1 MASAKHKLHWMRLDN
16 AAKIYPAST
25 SRNWSSVFRLS
36 ATLTEPVDAAVLQ
49 SALDV
54 TVLRFPSICARL
66 RKGLFWYYLEQV
78 PHAPKVR
85 DDYACPVT
93 HIPKKEI
100 RQCGLRVF
108 IYGHRIAVEFF
119 HSLTDGSGGMVF
131 LKSLVAQYL
140 IQKYGISI
148 PAEKGVLDCRQK
160 PTKEE
165 LEDSFLRH
173 TGSVAV
179 SRAESTA
186 WKLTGTPEKDGHRNL
201 VCMQLSSQAI
211 LDAAH
216 NHGVSATAFLAAA
229 LLQALMAVQKKHV
242 PIRRMR
248 KPLKVQI
255 PVNLRRLFPSTTL
268 RNFALYVNPEI
279 DPRLGDFT
287 FDELCKR
294 VHHHMGMEVIPQHM
308 RARIAANVGSERLW
322 IVKILPLFLK
332 NIALRIAFNTV
343 GETKVC
349 LSMSNLGAVEIPAE
363 MKPYVSRF
371 DFILGAPS
379 LTPVNCGI
387 LSYNGTLYVNFTRSI
402 QESELELAFWQVLQQ
417 QGLEATVESNG
428 SSHP

>member
-1 MASAKHKLHWMRLDN
+1 MLVLEDGQVAYGDC
-16 AAKIYPAST
+16 
-25 SRNWSSVFRLS
+25 
-36 ATLTEPVDAAVLQ
+36 AAVQ
-49 SALDV
+49 YSGAGGRD
-54 TVLRFPSICARL
+54 P
-66 RKGLFWYYLEQV
+66 LFLAKDFIPVINEHV
-78 PHAPKVR
+78 APTLVG
-85 DDYACPVT
+85 
-93 HIPKKEI
+93 KEI
-100 RQCGLRVF
+100 TSFREMCAAMEAIEVDGQRLHTAIR
-108 IYGHRIAVEFF
+108 YGV
-119 HSLTDGSGGMVF
+119 
-131 LKSLVAQYL
+131 
-140 IQKYGISI
+140 
-148 PAEKGVLDCRQK
+148 
-160 PTKEE
+160 
-165 LEDSFLRH
+165 
-173 TGSVAV
+173 
-179 SRAESTA
+179 
-186 WKLTGTPEKDGHRNL
+186 
-201 VCMQLSSQAI
+201 SQAI

-242 PIRRMR
+242 PLRRMR

-363 MKPYVSRF
+363 MKPYISRF